1 MQKDE
6 LPTKGILGNRVAT
19 SKGFSETGLEDA
31 TVSVRCHHT
40 NGVVKGSLR
49 EEESGDGKPGQI
61 QDA

>member
-1 MQKDE
+1 MESVRTFQ
-6 LPTKGILGNRVAT
+6 TV
-19 SKGFSETGLEDA
+19 SYKGFSETGLEDV

-61 QDA
+61 QDD